1 MDLFK
6 KDIKFASNI
15 LNDAQEFEIMN
26 VTKEATF
33 KELDR
38 RDKDQHK
45 LHFML
50 MAIVKFNEEGEILVD
65 SDILYDFTVRAVK
78 VLLVKTDEFT
88 EQDKVE
94 FLQDSAALLQ
104 FGQWMLAAKITPFFP
119 ILTMK

>member
-88 EQDKVE
+88 EQDRVE

-104 FGQWMLAAKITPFFP
+104 FGQWMLATKITPFFP

>member
-88 EQDKVE
+88 EQDRVE